1 MARRR
6 RFSLTRRGP
15 MARRV
20 PPAAVTVLSVPQAPP
35 PGRMRRGL
43 SAARASVARVGSRVA
58 GALRQESLT
67 AAMAAPGVQLG
78 MSLAEM
84 VAGLAV
90 GVGNKAVKKTTS
102 KADDIFAGM
111 VIGGILT
118 FTRWKVLPRV
128 ARRNPGLALM
138 GLSFCSGGNSTV
150 WNEGLARL

>member
-6 RFSLTRRGP
+6 RFSFTRRGP

-20 PPAAVTVLSVPQAPP
+20 SPAVTVLSVPQAPP

-43 SAARASVARVGSRVA
+43 SAARASVSRVGSRVA
-58 GALRQESLT
+58 GAFRQESLA

-78 MSLAEM
+78 MSAAEM
-84 VAGLAV
+84 VAGLLV
-90 GVGNKAVKKTTS
+90 GVGNKIVKKTAT
-102 KADDIFAGM
+102 KADDIFAG
-111 VIGGILT
+111 VIIGGILT

-138 GLSFCSGGNSTV
+138 GLSLCSGGNATV
-150 WNEGLARL
+150 VNEGLNKL